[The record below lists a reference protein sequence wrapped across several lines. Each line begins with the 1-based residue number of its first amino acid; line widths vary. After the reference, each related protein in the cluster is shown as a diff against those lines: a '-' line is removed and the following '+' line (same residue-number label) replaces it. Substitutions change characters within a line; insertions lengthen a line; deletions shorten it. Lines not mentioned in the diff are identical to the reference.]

1 MVDASLYKND
11 SNYTLSLEICIS
23 NKKVDIMETVVLSVS
38 ALVLVVYVTFVFSL
52 AKNNSQKINK
62 TNWNYLF
69 KHNLFYSLRKDFQ

>member
-62 TNWNYLF
+62 TN
-69 KHNLFYSLRKDFQ
+69 